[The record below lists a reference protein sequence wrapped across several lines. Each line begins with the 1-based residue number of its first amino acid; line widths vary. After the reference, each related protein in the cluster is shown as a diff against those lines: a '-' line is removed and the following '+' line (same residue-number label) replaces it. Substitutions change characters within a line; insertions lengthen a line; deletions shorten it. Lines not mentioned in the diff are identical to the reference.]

1 MKTSIWG
8 PAAWKFLHAATFA
21 YPDDPTEK
29 HREDALKLFQ
39 SLASMLPCG
48 DCCVNYSNEFSIA
61 SISKHLHS
69 REALSRWLVELHNRV
84 NVRLGKPT
92 MTYEEVAAMFPD
104 DTCDLT
110 CYDAPP
116 SRKYSLFIAIVLI
129 AISVLILGKIRGVFA
144 SSRGV

>member
-29 HREDALKLFQ
+29 HKEDALKLFQ

-69 REALSRWLVELHNRV
+69 KDALSRWLVDLHNRV
-84 NVRLGKPT
+84 NIRLGKPT
-92 MTYEEVAAMFPD
+92 LTYDEVAALYPD

-116 SRKYSLFIAIVLI
+116 QSRTFLYICIIAVLVGIV
-129 AISVLILGKIRGVFA
+129 VLVRIRAFG
-144 SSRGV
+144 GT

>member
-8 PAAWKFLHAATFA
+8 PAAWRFLHAATFA

-29 HREDALKLFQ
+29 HKEDALKLFQ

-69 REALSRWLVELHNRV
+69 KEALSRWLVELHNRV
-84 NVRLGKPT
+84 NIRLGKPT
-92 MTYEEVAAMFPD
+92 MTYEEVVAMFPD
-104 DTCDLT
+104 DVCDLT
-110 CYDAPP
+110 CYDAPS
-116 SRKYSLFIAIVLI
+116 SRSYRGVYIAIVLI
-129 AISVLILGKIRGVFA
+129 LLCVVLGVRKIHGVVGRA
-144 SSRGV
+144 

>member
-21 YPDDPTEK
+21 YPDVPTERHK
-29 HREDALKLFQ
+29 EDALKLFQ
-39 SLASMLPCG
+39 SLGSMLPCG
-48 DCCVNYSNEFSIA
+48 DCCVNYSNEFSIT

-69 REALSRWLVELHNRV
+69 KEALSRWLVDLHNRV

-92 MTYEEVAAMFPD
+92 VTYYEVAALYPD

-110 CYDAPP
+110 CYDTPP
-116 SRKYSLFIAIVLI
+116 RSNKFLYIGIVVALAIVLVVRKVI
-129 AISVLILGKIRGVFA
+129 KY
-144 SSRGV
+144 

>member
-21 YPDDPTEK
+21 YPDVPTERHK
-29 HREDALKLFQ
+29 EDALKLFQ
-39 SLASMLPCG
+39 SLGSMLPCG

-69 REALSRWLVELHNRV
+69 KEALSRWLVDLHNRV
-84 NVRLGKPT
+84 NARLGKPT
-92 MTYEEVAAMFPD
+92 VTYDEVAALYPD

-110 CYDAPP
+110 CYDTPAT
-116 SRKYSLFIAIVLI
+116 SNKLLYIGIVVALAIV
-129 AISVLILGKIRGVFA
+129 ILVRTFIK
-144 SSRGV
+144 

>member
-21 YPDDPTEK
+21 YPDEPTEK
-29 HREDALKLFQ
+29 HKEDALKLFQ
-39 SLASMLPCG
+39 SLGSMLPCG
-48 DCCVNYSNEFSIA
+48 DCCVNYANEFSID

-69 REALSRWLVELHNRV
+69 KEALSRWLVDLHNRV

-92 MTYEEVAAMFPD
+92 MAYEDVAAMFPE

-110 CYDAPP
+110 CYDPP
-116 SRKYSLFIAIVLI
+116 KSNKVYYILVVVLI
-129 AISVLILGKIRGVFA
+129 IAALVWGRIRAF
-144 SSRGV
+144 SKT